1 MYIYI
6 YGSCMC
12 TNVLPAATMKSRRT
26 AAVDAAAAAES
37 FFPGGR
43 AIVDRVRWDVL
54 RICYKM
60 VIFIAKDSH

>member
-1 MYIYI
+1 
-6 YGSCMC
+6 
-12 TNVLPAATMKSRRT
+12 MKSRRT

>member
-1 MYIYI
+1 
-6 YGSCMC
+6 MC

-60 VIFIAKDSH
+60 VANL